1 MDFQISNCNNI
12 DFGLIHI
19 EENCLNI
26 KYAANGTGKTT
37 IANAL
42 DAIDKKE
49 ELKELVPYKY
59 RDNIPIESEHL
70 PAVTCNC
77 GTPSIAIF
85 NEKYVDEFLFVGDE
99 LIKGSFDIFIKT
111 PDYDLHMTEIQKL
124 MNDIQIAFANDPE
137 IEKLFSELTAFVE
150 GCGKAQ
156 KGYSKASILGKGL
169 GKGNKI
175 ENVPEELA
183 EYKSFIQG
191 ENNIN
196 WIAWQGKGRDFIDE
210 NDRCPYCATAI
221 DEKRKELTKKVGE
234 EYDSKSAQN
243 LLKMVDLLRSMEDFF
258 SDATKRMLCILIS
271 NTSGFT
277 KEQELFIGE
286 VRKEVES
293 LRDRLIEIRA
303 INFSKLKDAKCVTD
317 VLNDKK
323 IDLSYLIH
331 LDTEYTAARIATING
346 AIEKV
351 LEKATLLQAEI
362 GKQRATIKRTIEK
375 NREEINSFLE
385 NAGYKYHV
393 EIEENIE
400 TYRLVLKSNEGAHIS
415 NVKSRLSYGER
426 NAFALV
432 LFMYSQLKENA
443 DLIILDDPISSFDK
457 NKKYAIIAMLFR
469 GEHSFRG
476 RTVMMLTHD
485 FDPIVDLI
493 HEPSIRKRFAP
504 PPNGYFLWNNNGE
517 LQEKKILPDDVCS
530 FYQLAEKIISG
541 ETDEINKLVYWRRQ
555 LEACGE
561 KGVIW
566 DIVSSL
572 LHGREYPI
580 RRKGN
585 EEVRLTAEEFE
596 EGVLQI
602 RAKFP
607 AFDYQRIYERISDPA
622 TLIELYHNTTCG
634 YEKVQLYRLID
645 SELEKNPIIKKYV
658 DESYHVENDCLFQL
672 NPEKYEIVP
681 NYIVEFCNNGVDLIA
696 QGI

>member
-1 MDFQISNCNNI
+1 M
-12 DFGLIHI
+12 
-19 EENCLNI
+19 
-26 KYAANGTGKTT
+26 
-37 IANAL
+37 
-42 DAIDKKE
+42 
-49 ELKELVPYKY
+49 
-59 RDNIPIESEHL
+59 
-70 PAVTCNC
+70 
-77 GTPSIAIF
+77 
-85 NEKYVDEFLFVGDE
+85 
-99 LIKGSFDIFIKT
+99 
-111 PDYDLHMTEIQKL
+111 
-124 MNDIQIAFANDPE
+124 
-137 IEKLFSELTAFVE
+137 
-150 GCGKAQ
+150 
-156 KGYSKASILGKGL
+156 
-169 GKGNKI
+169 
-175 ENVPEELA
+175 
-183 EYKSFIQG
+183 
-191 ENNIN
+191 
-196 WIAWQGKGRDFIDE
+196 
-210 NDRCPYCATAI
+210 
-221 DEKRKELTKKVGE
+221 TKKVGE

-258 SDATKRMLCILIS
+258 SDATKRMLSILIS

-485 FDPIVDLI
+485 
-493 HEPSIRKRFAP
+493 
-504 PPNGYFLWNNNGE
+504 
-517 LQEKKILPDDVCS
+517 
-530 FYQLAEKIISG
+530 
-541 ETDEINKLVYWRRQ
+541 
-555 LEACGE
+555 
-561 KGVIW
+561 
-566 DIVSSL
+566 
-572 LHGREYPI
+572 
-580 RRKGN
+580 
-585 EEVRLTAEEFE
+585 
-596 EGVLQI
+596 
-602 RAKFP
+602 
-607 AFDYQRIYERISDPA
+607 
-622 TLIELYHNTTCG
+622 
-634 YEKVQLYRLID
+634 
-645 SELEKNPIIKKYV
+645 
-658 DESYHVENDCLFQL
+658 
-672 NPEKYEIVP
+672 
-681 NYIVEFCNNGVDLIA
+681 
-696 QGI
+696 

>member
-1 MDFQISNCNNI
+1 M
-12 DFGLIHI
+12 
-19 EENCLNI
+19 
-26 KYAANGTGKTT
+26 
-37 IANAL
+37 
-42 DAIDKKE
+42 
-49 ELKELVPYKY
+49 
-59 RDNIPIESEHL
+59 
-70 PAVTCNC
+70 
-77 GTPSIAIF
+77 
-85 NEKYVDEFLFVGDE
+85 
-99 LIKGSFDIFIKT
+99 
-111 PDYDLHMTEIQKL
+111 
-124 MNDIQIAFANDPE
+124 
-137 IEKLFSELTAFVE
+137 
-150 GCGKAQ
+150 
-156 KGYSKASILGKGL
+156 
-169 GKGNKI
+169 
-175 ENVPEELA
+175 
-183 EYKSFIQG
+183 
-191 ENNIN
+191 
-196 WIAWQGKGRDFIDE
+196 
-210 NDRCPYCATAI
+210 
-221 DEKRKELTKKVGE
+221 
-234 EYDSKSAQN
+234 
-243 LLKMVDLLRSMEDFF
+243 
-258 SDATKRMLCILIS
+258 
-271 NTSGFT
+271 
-277 KEQELFIGE
+277 
-286 VRKEVES
+286 
-293 LRDRLIEIRA
+293 
-303 INFSKLKDAKCVTD
+303 
-317 VLNDKK
+317 
-323 IDLSYLIH
+323 
-331 LDTEYTAARIATING
+331 
-346 AIEKV
+346 
-351 LEKATLLQAEI
+351 
-362 GKQRATIKRTIEK
+362 
-375 NREEINSFLE
+375 
-385 NAGYKYHV
+385 
-393 EIEENIE
+393 
-400 TYRLVLKSNEGAHIS
+400 VLKSNEGAHIS

-645 SELEKNPIIKKYV
+645 SELKKNPIIKKYV